1 MLRKKS
7 IINIRMIVFL
17 FLLVRVEYAQ
27 PQRSRSQDTGFA
39 RFNIMDFGAVPD
51 GKTLNTEAIQK
62 TINTA
67 LQNGGGIVYVPP
79 GVYLSGSLELFDNIT
94 LYLEGGATIKGS
106 RLYEHYDK
114 GHLIIAREAKNV
126 CITGSGQIDGQGDAF
141 WERRDEFPEWIQERK
156 SYGWVPAF
164 CFKRKKRPESLIS
177 FIGCSDIRMENV
189 LLQNSPAWTVH
200 FLACDFVNVRGLH
213 IRNLIHGCNTDGL
226 DFDACRDVLVSD
238 CDIITG
244 DDAIVLKNTNRE
256 NRKRLSRNITVTNCI
271 LATTCNGFKI
281 GTETQDDFENIV
293 FTNSI
298 IKAIE
303 DYDLQSDL
311 APDKLCIEQPTDM
324 GPLSGIALESIDGG
338 HVRGIM
344 ISNLVMKGVRAPIF
358 LRIGNRG
365 RGQKAETTI
374 PGTLSNITI
383 DNIIAYDASITSSIT
398 GLINYPVEDVSI
410 SNVRIEVNGG
420 GSKELA
426 ERKIK
431 EEEKKG
437 PDSIMFGPLPAF
449 GFFCRHVHDL
459 TMRNISVTFKNNDAR
474 PVLVCDDVSDLCVE
488 GLKAN
493 SQIEAHSLIRLV
505 NVSDAIFQGMTVPK
519 GLQTWVDV
527 RGMSSKHILLLPIE
541 LIDVQ
546 KPYTLGKDV
555 SQDVVKMVK
564 N

>member
-1 MLRKKS
+1 
-7 IINIRMIVFL
+7 
-17 FLLVRVEYAQ
+17 
-27 PQRSRSQDTGFA
+27 
-39 RFNIMDFGAVPD
+39 
-51 GKTLNTEAIQK
+51 
-62 TINTA
+62 
-67 LQNGGGIVYVPP
+67 
-79 GVYLSGSLELFDNIT
+79 
-94 LYLEGGATIKGS
+94 
-106 RLYEHYDK
+106 
-114 GHLIIAREAKNV
+114 
-126 CITGSGQIDGQGDAF
+126 
-141 WERRDEFPEWIQERK
+141 
-156 SYGWVPAF
+156 
-164 CFKRKKRPESLIS
+164 
-177 FIGCSDIRMENV
+177 
-189 LLQNSPAWTVH
+189 
-200 FLACDFVNVRGLH
+200 
-213 IRNLIHGCNTDGL
+213 
-226 DFDACRDVLVSD
+226 
-238 CDIITG
+238 
-244 DDAIVLKNTNRE
+244 
-256 NRKRLSRNITVTNCI
+256 
-271 LATTCNGFKI
+271 
-281 GTETQDDFENIV
+281 
-293 FTNSI
+293 
-298 IKAIE
+298 
-303 DYDLQSDL
+303 
-311 APDKLCIEQPTDM
+311 
-324 GPLSGIALESIDGG
+324 
-338 HVRGIM
+338 M